1 MSARDQCPTCSA
13 PVELCVEVNGGEF
26 EPISSVYRPAGVLL
40 VQAEIQ
46 RGREAAA
53 ELAALKARRCDGC
66 AWYVPDPAF
75 MSPESAFG
83 TCAMPHSGPTPE
95 PPVSLYMDGE
105 PIRVDVLVDADH
117 ACNAWE
123 ARTDG

>member
-1 MSARDQCPTCSA
+1 VSARDQCPTCSA

-66 AWYVPDPAF
+66 KWYT
-75 MSPESAFG
+75 PEHSSYGA
-83 TCAMPHSGPTPE
+83 CAMPNEERPM
-95 PPVSLYMDGE
+95 SLYFFDSSTAMPE
-105 PIRVDVLVDADH
+105 VLVDADH